1 VTGSGLRVYAVEWGN
16 EFPAEIDSLWTTR
29 EEAQKH
35 ADELNDGVPSHPRRI
50 VVIDYTGGKRTVRKW
65 ITAPNCTSK
74 LTPRTTT

>member
-35 ADELNDGVPSHPRRI
+35 ADELNDGAIRGADNYGVHEWKLLETWEP
-50 VVIDYTGGKRTVRKW
+50 W
-65 ITAPNCTSK
+65 TAE
-74 LTPRTTT
+74 